1 MKKVWIIFLTIGCS
15 LLLLGGALFTFGF
28 GLAGWDVKALQNTQV
43 TEKTYTEA
51 TAGALNRIALDFD
64 VTDVK
69 VVFSEETDKVTITY
83 PQLQTRK
90 GANLSEIKI
99 TETEDSISFCEKT
112 TKWWRVSLFG
122 TPNATATVT
131 LPIGKKYSLSL
142 KTDTGDVLLSG
153 NGEFADVCVA
163 TDTGDVKFSGTFAAS
178 TLEVETDTGDV
189 RLDNA
194 SIVCDKYISLATD
207 TGDIAAADF
216 TADSLKIE
224 TDTGDVKFSGNGT
237 VVNKAEIE
245 TDTGDVRISKSLT
258 AATVVISTD
267 TGKVLLGNLSG
278 ASLSAS
284 TNTGDIKSLSDC
296 VLDFTTVELI
306 TDTGDVKVSLA
317 GSQKDYFIRAK
328 TSTGSC
334 NIYPTPDYSQ
344 PRKLTIRCSTGDI
357 FASFDS

>member
-1 MKKVWIIFLTIGCS
+1 
-15 LLLLGGALFTFGF
+15 LGGALFTFGF

-64 VTDVK
+64 TTDVK

-153 NGEFADVCVA
+153 NGEFTDVCVA

-178 TLEVETDTGDV
+178 TLEVETDTGD
-189 RLDNA
+189 
-194 SIVCDKYISLATD
+194 
-207 TGDIAAADF
+207 IAAADF

-224 TDTGDVKFSGNGT
+224 TDTGDV
-237 VVNKAEIE
+237 
-245 TDTGDVRISKSLT
+245 RISKSLT
-258 AATVVISTD
+258 AATVLISTD

-278 ASLSAS
+278 TSLSAN
-284 TNTGDIKSLSDC
+284 TNTGDIKSLSGC

>member
-1 MKKVWIIFLTIGCS
+1 MKKVWITLLIIGCS

-64 VTDVK
+64 TTDVK

-90 GANLSEIKI
+90 GENLAEMEIV
-99 TETEDSISFCEKT
+99 ETEDSISIREKR
-112 TKWWRVSLFG
+112 TKWWKISLFG
-122 TPNATATVT
+122 MPSTTATVT
-131 LPIGKKYSLSL
+131 LPMGKKYSLSL
-142 KTDTGDVLLSG
+142 KTSTGDVLLNG
-153 NGEFADVCVA
+153 GEFADVYVK
-163 TDTGDVKFSGTFAAS
+163 TNTGDVKFNGSFTTA
-178 TLEVETDTGDV
+178 TLDMKVNTGSI
-189 RLDNA
+189 RLENA
-194 SIVCDKYISLATD
+194 SIVCDKYISLSVD
-207 TGDIAAADF
+207 TGDILAADF

-224 TDTGDVKFSGNGT
+224 ADTGDVKLGGNGKVT
-237 VVNKAEIE
+237 NKAEIQ

-278 ASLSAS
+278 TSLSAN
-284 TNTGDIKSLSDC
+284 TQTGDIKSISNC
-296 VLDFTTVELI
+296 VLDFNTVELT